1 MTDRSQFGAHKP
13 QPEAGQLECATV
25 ELWLADA
32 AEGALAPDAAEQL
45 QRHAALCP
53 VCNQQLAQARRGREW
68 LLVLK
73 QEELEPPADLVFKI
87 LAKTMGS
94 SLPAAPDA
102 AHPAG
107 AGGADSISA
116 SGPLDAA
123 WQHDSIPAS
132 MHGSIHG
139 SMHGSIHGSMHG
151 SIHGSM
157 VVLRRTLLDPRL
169 SLVAAMAFFSI
180 TLTLNLLGVRLSS
193 IHPADL
199 QPYNLRRAVTRQYA
213 EANARVAR
221 YYENLKIVYEVESRV
236 QQLRRAAASAP
247 AARQSSPKSSNGG
260 SSDSSS
266 GQKDE
271 HPARLVAAPGSKHSQ
286 PTAPIQP
293 EPAFTGPVVEA
304 AWRAQTFLASPRRA
318 LHTID
323 KSATRERGLA

>member
-13 QPEAGQLECATV
+13 QPQAGQLECATV

-32 AEGALAPDAAEQL
+32 AEGALAPAVAEQL

-53 VCNQQLAQARRGREW
+53 VCSQQLAQARRGREW

-107 AGGADSISA
+107 AGGADAISA

-132 MHGSIHG
+132 MHGSK
-139 SMHGSIHGSMHG
+139 HGSIHGSMHG
-151 SIHGSM
+151 SI

-247 AARQSSPKSSNGG
+247 AARQSRPKSGNGG

-271 HPARLVAAPGSKHSQ
+271 HPARLVAAPGSKHLQ
-286 PTAPIQP
+286 PTAPVQP
-293 EPAFTGPVVEA
+293 EPVFTGPVVEA

-318 LHTID
+318 LHTFD
-323 KSATRERGLA
+323 KSATKERGLA